1 MRLARNTSKSQK
13 RPKRKGLITRLASVE
28 SLLDEERAWFSE
40 QMSDSS
46 KSTTFPGEML
56 LDEGPVTGLASF
68 ISLERAMT
76 CLGEDRARMVQ
87 EMRSGREWD
96 ELQASSAA
104 IESEDE
110 EHLCAIGL
118 DRVYCRLEK
127 VLGII
132 EEVKRLCERDSQCKG
147 VFLECKDEV
156 LELVAL
162 LKEEDRLP
170 TALAEKVALL
180 YGEDG
185 ESEGEWKTQAPTD
198 ISQVD

>member
-46 KSTTFPGEML
+46 KSTTFPGGTPLE
-56 LDEGPVTGLASF
+56 EGPVTGLASF

-110 EHLCAIGL
+110 EHLCAIDL
-118 DRVYCRLEK
+118 
-127 VLGII
+127 I
-132 EEVKRLCERDSQCKG
+132 EFIAV
-147 VFLECKDEV
+147 
-156 LELVAL
+156 
-162 LKEEDRLP
+162 
-170 TALAEKVALL
+170 
-180 YGEDG
+180 
-185 ESEGEWKTQAPTD
+185 
-198 ISQVD
+198 